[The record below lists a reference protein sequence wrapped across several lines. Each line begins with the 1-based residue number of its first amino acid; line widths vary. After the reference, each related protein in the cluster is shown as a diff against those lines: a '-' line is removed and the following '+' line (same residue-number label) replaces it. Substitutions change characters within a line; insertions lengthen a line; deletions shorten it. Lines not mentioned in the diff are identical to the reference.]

1 MSKSDRY
8 RSLLY
13 DAGDDRADVARHLSD
28 YYWNIV
34 MPEYLDDPD
43 SRERLFHW
51 TSVAVR
57 LDPDSHSF
65 RMGWLYAD
73 GIGCRRDTDKAVDFF
88 TNAYCSGDWRGA
100 GAIAKMLEE
109 YLEDNPGLDAADRRE
124 CEREI
129 SDWHKRADLLRDEQF
144 DRIISHID
152 RQD

>member
-1 MSKSDRY
+1 
-8 RSLLY
+8 
-13 DAGDDRADVARHLSD
+13 
-28 YYWNIV
+28 
-34 MPEYLDDPD
+34 
-43 SRERLFHW
+43 
-51 TSVAVR
+51 
-57 LDPDSHSF
+57 
-65 RMGWLYAD
+65 MGWLYAD

-88 TNAYCSGDWRGA
+88 TDAYCSGDWREA